1 MISRRPSVLAATA
14 IMAATLNGRQQVIDM
29 RGQPIPGLYAGG
41 EAIPDVEMCRLF
53 AIDADRYEL
62 DNGEPLPAIFRKATA
77 PIVLIGVDSAS
88 WLKTAAWGFVMPQV
102 SKKTGKPIQPKVVN
116 NAQRRRVVPCAKD
129 KGRPMSLFER
139 WLTLWVALCILA
151 GLVLGNL
158 LPGAFGVLAS
168 LEYAS
173 VNLVVAVLIWAM
185 VYPMMIA
192 IDFGSLKAVGQRP
205 KGLIITL
212 VINWLIKPFTMAAL
226 AVLFFNH
233 VFAGLIDPERA
244 PEYIAGLILLGA
256 APCTAMVFVW
266 SQLTRGDPNYTL
278 VQVSVNDLIMVV
290 AFAPIVAFLLGV
302 TDISV
307 PWETLVLSV
316 VLYIVIPLIAGALTR
331 RALIARGGVR
341 AVDAFTAWIK
351 PASVLGLLL
360 TVVLLFGFQGQLI
373 LAQPLLIA
381 LIAVPI
387 VIQSYGIFALGY
399 GAAWVWRV
407 PHKVAAP
414 CALIGTSNFFEL
426 AVAVAI
432 GLFGLDSGAALATVV
447 GVLVEVP
454 VMLSLVAFANRTR
467 ARFHRGRR

>member
-1 MISRRPSVLAATA
+1 
-14 IMAATLNGRQQVIDM
+14 
-29 RGQPIPGLYAGG
+29 
-41 EAIPDVEMCRLF
+41 
-53 AIDADRYEL
+53 
-62 DNGEPLPAIFRKATA
+62 
-77 PIVLIGVDSAS
+77 
-88 WLKTAAWGFVMPQV
+88 
-102 SKKTGKPIQPKVVN
+102 
-116 NAQRRRVVPCAKD
+116 
-129 KGRPMSLFER
+129 MSLFER
-139 WLTLWVALCILA
+139 WLTLWVALCILI

-158 LPGAFGVLAS
+158 IPGLFAVLAG

-192 IDFGSLKAVGQRP
+192 IDFGSLKDVGRRP
-205 KGLIITL
+205 KGLVITL

-226 AVLFFNH
+226 GVLFFNH
-233 VFAGLIDPERA
+233 VFAGLIDPAKA

-302 TDISV
+302 TDIKV
-307 PWETLVLSV
+307 PWETLILSV

-331 RALIARGGVR
+331 RALMARGGE
-341 AVDAFTAWIK
+341 AALSDFTARIK

-360 TVVLLFGFQGQLI
+360 TVVLLFGFQGQVI
-373 LAQPLLIA
+373 IAQPLLIA

-387 VIQSYGIFALGY
+387 IIQSYGIFALGY
-399 GAAWVWRV
+399 AWAFAWNL

-426 AVAVAI
+426 AVAVAV
-432 GLFGLDSGAALATVV
+432 GLFGLNSGAALATVV

-454 VMLSLVAFANRTR
+454 VMLSLVTFANRTR
-467 ARFHRGRR
+467 DKFPA